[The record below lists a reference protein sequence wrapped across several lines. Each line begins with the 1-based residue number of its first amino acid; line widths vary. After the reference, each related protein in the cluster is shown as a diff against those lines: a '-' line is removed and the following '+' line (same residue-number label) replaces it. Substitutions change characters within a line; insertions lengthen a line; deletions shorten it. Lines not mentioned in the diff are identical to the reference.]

1 MNAEGVDEEPAGS
14 SAELGGKKK
23 KTCKKNKQARLF
35 WMIHPSWLMC
45 AFATA
50 VEAALPETGAVPDS
64 FFLGL
69 SCILL
74 LGYTVFRVFGALRL
88 PGAVGVMLAGCLLSP
103 FAGPAIHVVLPS
115 IQASA

>member
-1 MNAEGVDEEPAGS
+1 LADMS
-14 SAELGGKKK
+14 
-23 KTCKKNKQARLF
+23 
-35 WMIHPSWLMC
+35 